1 MPRDFCGWVIL
12 AALNF
17 AAALV
22 LAAIFRAQDLPAAL
36 AIMLIAAALS
46 VAQALFWAWICGYF
60 RRDRAHGVGDGSVT
74 RRRNFL

>member
-36 AIMLIAAALS
+36 AIMLIAAALRR
-46 VAQALFWAWICGYF
+46 ALLDMVCGHF
-60 RRDRAHGVGDGSVT
+60 HR
-74 RRRNFL
+74 

>member
-1 MPRDFCGWVIL
+1 L

-46 VAQALFWAWICGYF
+46 AAQALYWVWVCGHFY
-60 RRDRAHGVGDGSVT
+60 R
-74 RRRNFL
+74 